1 MKKETTRWNLIAM
14 PLLPFITC
22 TINFYSSAFIP
33 LLLASDDYFGIDK
46 NDLGKATSKVIVWS
60 QILPI
65 MATPFMTYV
74 YELVGRRIPIAFV
87 LLSTNIIIFIMPKV
101 APNFFA
107 LCALRAI
114 VGLNNTM
121 IMAAPLIS
129 DYVKKE
135 SRGMAVTVNTLAIG
149 LSQVFAT
156 QFLIPFTK
164 NMTYGESF
172 GVSSLMML
180 ILTVPAIFMIREP
193 STKAKK
199 EMESN

>member
-1 MKKETTRWNLIAM
+1 M